1 MGKNLTIGGL
11 AGRAGVNV
19 ETIRYYQRRG
29 LLREPLKPLGGVRH
43 YSDVDTHRV
52 RFIKAAQGLG
62 FTLGEVGELL
72 KLEDGEQCVQARA
85 LAERKLTDV
94 RARLATLLSIE
105 SVLRDL
111 VEKCRGREGDIS
123 CPLIATLHD
132 AKMPTLDQRQF

>member
-1 MGKNLTIGGL
+1 MIGKNLTIGVL

-29 LLREPLKPLGGVRH
+29 LLREPRKPLGGVRH
-43 YSDVDTHRV
+43 YGEADALRV

-62 FTLGEVGELL
+62 FTLEEVGELL
-72 KLEDGEQCVQARA
+72 KLEDGEHCVQARS

-94 RARLATLLSIE
+94 RARLATLRSIE
-105 SVLRDL
+105 SVLTDL
-111 VEKCRGREGDIS
+111 VKKCRGRQGNIS

-132 AKMPTLDQRQF
+132 ARTP